1 MNLNTVF
8 LIGRLTQDPEVRNT
22 PTGQSVATVRIAT
35 NRVWNDQASGQKREA
50 VEYHTIV
57 AWGRLGEICGQY
69 LKKGAMAL
77 FEGRLQTR
85 SWDDKQTGA
94 KRYAT
99 EVVAEN
105 MQIGPRP
112 MGAGGSAPS
121 SMPSMGGMG
130 DVRRPA
136 PVASSHAPAAMEPDI
151 PVINEEE
158 LTISGM
164 EEEEQKPIKDT
175 DLPF

>member
-1 MNLNTVF
+1 MNLNKVF

-22 PTGQSVATVRIAT
+22 PSGQSVATVRIAT
-35 NRVWNDQASGQKREA
+35 NRVWNDQASGQKKEA

-57 AWGRLGEICGQY
+57 AWGRLGEICSQY
-69 LKKGAMAL
+69 LKKGSMAL

-112 MGAGGSAPS
+112 MGAGGPS
-121 SMPSMGGMG
+121 SSPMPAMGGGMG

-136 PVASSHAPAAMEPDI
+136 PMAASREPMMEADI
-151 PVINEEE
+151 PVINEDE
-158 LTISGM
+158 LTVSGT